1 MSKGKFRKQ
10 LRQNSNYQSN
20 VPLNFETILATSG
33 VKTKDI
39 SNFKF
44 VSKDHESI
52 KILNLTNN
60 HYGYIRY

>member
-10 LRQNSNYQSN
+10 LKQKNDYQSN
-20 VPLNFETILATSG
+20 APANFELIMIG
-33 VKTKDI
+33 NGIYDF
-39 SNFKF
+39 SNYKYI
-44 VSKDHESI
+44 SKDHESI

>member
-1 MSKGKFRKQ
+1 MSKRSFRKQ

-20 VPLNFETILATSG
+20 APANFESIM
-33 VKTKDI
+33 I
-39 SNFKF
+39 SNGIYDLSNYKY

>member
-1 MSKGKFRKQ
+1 MKGEFRKKLKQ
-10 LRQNSNYQSN
+10 RSNYNKNS
-20 VPLNFETILATSG
+20 PLDFEQILINYG
-33 VKTKDI
+33 IKDI